1 VNLGL
6 RTRIPG
12 TIWAALYFIAI
23 FALGTVGYHAGLTGT
38 RRSLA
43 VLSLVLT
50 FSAVMVLIADLD
62 RPMEGLLKVSQQAM
76 IDLRNSL
83 MDPRP

>member
-1 VNLGL
+1 
-6 RTRIPG
+6 
-12 TIWAALYFIAI
+12 
-23 FALGTVGYHAGLTGT
+23 VGYHAGLTGT